1 MDTVSAIWLD
11 ALIILVVAPVP
22 LLVVSIRLKRS
33 HAEKRDFEARLRA
46 VLSGMEDIL
55 SEIRGE
61 RQDGLS
67 RSATLR
73 RPARTRA
80 MAEYTRSGFVYVIS
94 NIGSFGSDVVKI
106 GVSRRLDPVERVREL
121 GDASVPFAFE
131 VHALI
136 YSDDAPALERAL
148 HAAFERVRVNTRNE
162 RKEFFRA
169 RPDDVEQVVR
179 RLEPA
184 AVLFRD
190 LEARDYRETLSQRQK
205 ALARTAVATGPVQH
219 FGAIKPGRAPPPGSA
234 DPPGHG
240 RELY

>member
-1 MDTVSAIWLD
+1 
-11 ALIILVVAPVP
+11 
-22 LLVVSIRLKRS
+22 
-33 HAEKRDFEARLRA
+33 
-46 VLSGMEDIL
+46 
-55 SEIRGE
+55 
-61 RQDGLS
+61 
-67 RSATLR
+67 
-73 RPARTRA
+73 